1 MNKRIGNYFSLREK
15 LFSLV
20 YVFLIL
26 IRNTFLKKKRFI
38 PLSISFFKKQVLF
51 DKLNKEFIVINIRD
65 YIDLT
70 MIYQIFY
77 NEDYDIKKFER
88 HKEIYKFYSDCI
100 SVKKQVPLIIDCGGN
115 IGVASKYFFKT
126 FSNSRIICIE
136 PNENNLEQA
145 KKNNKNNPNID
156 FLKAAVG
163 SANGEGKIYD
173 FSVPNSMF
181 QVTTQ
186 KQNKGD
192 FPIISINSILEKYNQ
207 FIPFIVKIDIEGF
220 ESELFSKNTEWID
233 IFPLVIIEL
242 HDWMLPKTA
251 NSHNFLREI
260 SKLDRDFLYF
270 NENIFSIKKNIN

>member
-1 MNKRIGNYFSLREK
+1 LYRRTGNYFSLREK
-15 LFSLV
+15 LISLV
-20 YVFLIL
+20 YVFLIF

-38 PLSISFFKKQVLF
+38 PLSISFFKKQFIF
-51 DKLNKEFIVINIRD
+51 DKLNKEFLTLNIRD

-77 NEDYDIKKFER
+77 NEDYDIKKFGR
-88 HKEIYKFYSDCI
+88 HKEILQFYSNCI
-100 SVKKQVPLIIDCGGN
+100 NVNKKNPLIIDCGGN
-115 IGVASKYFFKT
+115 IGLATKYFSKT
-126 FSNSRIICIE
+126 FFKSKIICIE
-136 PNENNLEQA
+136 PNENNIEQA
-145 KKNNKNNPNID
+145 KKNNKNSFNID

-163 SANGEGKIYD
+163 SVNGEGKIDDY
-173 FSVPNSMF
+173 SMPNSMF
-181 QVTTQ
+181 QVTIE
-186 KQNKGD
+186 KKGD
-192 FPIISINSILEKYNQ
+192 FPIICINSILKKYQQ
-207 FIPFIVKIDIEGF
+207 FVPFIIKIDIEGF

-251 NSHNFLREI
+251 NSKNFLREI